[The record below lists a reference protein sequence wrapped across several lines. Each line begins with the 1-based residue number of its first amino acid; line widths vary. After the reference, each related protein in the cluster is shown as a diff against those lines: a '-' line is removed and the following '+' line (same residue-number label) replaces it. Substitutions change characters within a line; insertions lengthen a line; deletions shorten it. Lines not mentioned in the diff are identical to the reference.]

1 MSSREFFDRARSP
14 YAQFDAAGSWT
25 LAGVGRKN

>member
-1 MSSREFFDRARSP
+1 VTRWRQEPAD
-14 YAQFDAAGSWT
+14 AQFDAAGTWT